1 MKWLCLL
8 CCCAWATL
16 ASADDLN
23 PMPFAEDLGAQV
35 PVHARFTQTDGTP
48 TDLATLMQGRPALL
62 VLGYYRCP
70 MLCETT
76 MDGILESLRGIALPY
91 EILAVSIDPTE
102 GPTDA
107 IPKQRRYAAT
117 MDASALARLHL
128 LTGAAEPIT
137 QLARV
142 IGFPYRRDPATG
154 QFAHPAGF
162 VVLTPAGRISR
173 YVTGVRVDS
182 DTLRTALDDAGRGR
196 IGTLVDQVLLFC
208 AHYDPATG
216 RWTPAV
222 MRLTQVAGGV
232 TLVLL
237 AALVCLHR
245 RRVRAGGRPT

>member
-1 MKWLCLL
+1 MKWLCVL
-8 CCCAWATL
+8 CCCAWAALSTAAEL
-16 ASADDLN
+16 A
-23 PMPFAEDLGAQV
+23 PMPFAEHLDAQV
-35 PVHARFTQTDGTP
+35 PMHARFTQTDGAP

-91 EILAVSIDPTE
+91 EILVVSIDPAE
-102 GPTDA
+102 GPADA

-128 LTGAAEPIT
+128 LTGAAEPVA
-137 QLARV
+137 QLARTV
-142 IGFPYRRDPATG
+142 GFPYRRDPATG

-173 YVTGVRVDS
+173 YVTGVRF
-182 DTLRTALDDAGRGR
+182 DTDMVRAALDDAGRGR

-208 AHYDPATG
+208 AHYDPTTG

-232 TLVLL
+232 TLALL
-237 AALVCLHR
+237 AALVGWHR
-245 RRVRAGGRPT
+245 RRVRVHGRPT